1 MPSPSLESRLPGQ
14 RWFQRLRN
22 PIVRVGV
29 QVGVYLSIVMVAA
42 VLLANRSPW
51 LEGYANARNWAA
63 RIVFVLVAA
72 IPILVFCRSAKR
84 LFAAGILA
92 WSLATLTYIVLGFIF
107 EFLYVRLRTP
117 GPFFMLGAT
126 VYGVAAIVSW
136 VAEMMLA
143 ARDHHL
149 KVLAAARAKPVAPKA

>member
-14 RWFQRLRN
+14 RWFHRLRN

-51 LEGYANARNWAA
+51 LEGSANIRNWAA
-63 RIVFVLVAA
+63 RILFSLLAALPVL
-72 IPILVFCRSAKR
+72 IFCRSARK
-84 LFAAGILA
+84 LFAAGMLA
-92 WSLATLTYIVLGFIF
+92 WALATLTYISLGFFF

-117 GPFFMLGAT
+117 LPFFMVGAV

-136 VAEMMLA
+136 VGAMVLS
-143 ARDHHL
+143 AREHHH
-149 KVLAAARAKPVAPKA
+149 KSLAAARVKPILP